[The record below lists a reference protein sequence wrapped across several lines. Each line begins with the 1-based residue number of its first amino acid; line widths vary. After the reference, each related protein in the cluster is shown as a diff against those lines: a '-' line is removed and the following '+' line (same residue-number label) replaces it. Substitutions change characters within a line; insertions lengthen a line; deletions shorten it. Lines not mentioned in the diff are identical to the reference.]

1 MTRDRINR
9 LRAHIIAL
17 NIVRRIGLM
26 LTNESPWR
34 SSRKG
39 KCIKISNADDTI
51 YIHII

>member
-9 LRAHIIAL
+9 LRAHIMAL
-17 NIVRRIGLM
+17 NIVKRIGLV

-39 KCIKISNADDTI
+39 KCLKIRNAYDTI

>member
-9 LRAHIIAL
+9 LRAHVIAL
-17 NIVRRIGLM
+17 NIVKRIGLM

-34 SSRKG
+34 SYRKG
-39 KCIKISNADDTI
+39 KCLKISNAYETI